1 MSDLLKKGF
10 HLGLGAAISGKEK
23 FDKMVNE
30 MVKHG
35 DVSPAQAKTMINSWI
50 SKGENVD
57 KEWSDHSKAKFQDR
71 MKELG
76 FVSKEE
82 YELLEA
88 RIQRLENLYN
98 QR

>member
-1 MSDLLKKGF
+1 
-10 HLGLGAAISGKEK
+10 
-23 FDKMVNE
+23 
-30 MVKHG
+30 
-35 DVSPAQAKTMINSWI
+35 MINSWI